1 MKEAEFGFGGTVSP
15 IPTKPNPR
23 NWVNPQESLLRLLL
37 QGVWMSVS
45 PASLGDTRSVNHD
58 TQGPIEP
65 PKYKVRKEVSLGE
78 RLQLCDIPELL
89 R

>member
-1 MKEAEFGFGGTVSP
+1 MKEAEFAFGGTVSP

-45 PASLGDTRSVNHD
+45 PASLRDTRSMNHD
-58 TQGPIEP
+58 TQGPDES
-65 PKYKVRKEVSLGE
+65 PKYKVRKEVNPGE
-78 RLQLCDIPELL
+78 RLQLCDIPELP